1 VSSLFFTLGCG
12 QVRRDYLVTFPSFSL
27 QDREAELEE
36 RADGHESIDTQRER
50 IMELE
55 DLLDV
60 HRIQIKNAEDRIAKL
75 ELDLNSSQT
84 AECELLERV
93 RIAEERATHHE
104 GSLKEVTDRSLEL
117 EDALNT
123 HQNLAK
129 DAAEKV
135 MSLEALVTVTRK
147 SHAEVSAEALKLREK
162 FQVMD
167 LQLKEAEDRAAAVSQ
182 KGGDADEVMAE
193 LQLSVSKLKEAE
205 AEAFKL
211 QERLVA
217 VHNRA
222 DAAESQ
228 YAAVVESLANTK
240 EEVGNLQTWS
250 AEVTLENQQ
259 LQSQVCLASPY
270 LPMFTIIDQHSLLG
284 K

>member
-1 VSSLFFTLGCG
+1 M
-12 QVRRDYLVTFPSFSL
+12 
-27 QDREAELEE
+27 EE

-50 IMELE
+50 ILELE

-60 HRIQIKNAEDRIAKL
+60 HRLQIKNAEDRMAKL

-123 HQNLAK
+123 HQNLATG
-129 DAAEKV
+129 AAEKV
-135 MSLEALVTVTRK
+135 MSLEALVTVTQK

-167 LQLKEAEDRAAAVSQ
+167 LQLKEAEERAAAVSQ
-182 KGGDADEVMAE
+182 K
-193 LQLSVSKLKEAE
+193 
-205 AEAFKL
+205 
-211 QERLVA
+211 
-217 VHNRA
+217 
-222 DAAESQ
+222 
-228 YAAVVESLANTK
+228 
-240 EEVGNLQTWS
+240 VGMLTSSWDS
-250 AEVTLENQQ
+250 
-259 LQSQVCLASPY
+259 
-270 LPMFTIIDQHSLLG
+270 
-284 K
+284 